1 MLFIKRVTTSEA
13 RRCLG
18 CDICLGY
25 TVWVATGVGAQSTA
39 SPPCKG
45 GHLSVGVVFTEWNH
59 DVCVGLWAAAS
70 LLQVHNDSTSPAVIV
85 STAADLFGL
94 WCAQP
99 LHVVHFWSLCPPAPS
114 AQTKD
119 LFQVQTLP
127 CLVTTS
133 QRRVL
138 TTLTSSHTGMMSF
151 PVYSWKG

>member
-1 MLFIKRVTTSEA
+1 MCDYQWGKTVSWVWYLPWLHCVSGNRGGSTEHHFSSLQGWTPVSWSRAHCVWCVCWTVSCSLF
-13 RRCLG
+13 
-18 CDICLGY
+18 
-25 TVWVATGVGAQSTA
+25 
-39 SPPCKG
+39 SPGSQWQHKPSC
-45 GHLSVGVVFTEWNH
+45 N
-59 DVCVGLWAAAS
+59 C
-70 LLQVHNDSTSPAVIV
+70 V
-85 STAADLFGL
+85 STAPDLFGL

-133 QRRVL
+133 QRRVP